1 MEEGRDLLDGV
12 GPVTDVVAVRH
23 PVEGAGRGAHALV
36 DKDGPALQFGV
47 VEDNGISVPLAAGII
62 VEMRQRFSHFHH
74 QLLQYRIFLLMDVH
88 AADAADAEYAAAQAA
103 GSAAAAAAAAKY
115 AKEPGGQGLPPAAA
129 VTGRR
134 ARVGQLVPHVRYRRP
149 AVPSSGTDA
158 EAFGPVLPAA
168 AAARR
173 GGGRG
178 ADFMVLAVRLLRIAA
193 AACRLQ
199 YGECVVV
206 VIVRVCGCV

>member
-1 MEEGRDLLDGV
+1 
-12 GPVTDVVAVRH
+12 
-23 PVEGAGRGAHALV
+23 
-36 DKDGPALQFGV
+36 
-47 VEDNGISVPLAAGII
+47 
-62 VEMRQRFSHFHH
+62 
-74 QLLQYRIFLLMDVH
+74 MDVN

-103 GSAAAAAAAAKY
+103 GPAAAAAAAAKY

-129 VTGRR
+129 VTGRP

-149 AVPSSGTDA
+149 AVPHSSGTDA
-158 EAFGPVLPAA
+158 DEAFGPVLPAA
-168 AAARR
+168 AAVAR
-173 GGGRG
+173 GAGGRG
-178 ADFMVLAVRLLRIAA
+178 ADFVVVAVRLLRITA